1 MGASSGANV
10 RAIRAAALAAVF
22 VACLATVVGYQ
33 ASRALGETSIGQPFV
48 PSPQFFQDFSPSF
61 RTTIADAYW
70 LQTIQYYGEHVRTD
84 QQFGRLKPMLDIVSE
99 LSPKFERAYLFGAYA
114 LLDAGLGN
122 DAYRLLER
130 GFAANPGAWRLAT
143 NLGILMYS
151 YGPEDVKREIAT
163 AWFDKAAAIPDA
175 PDYVARIAARLL
187 GEGGEV
193 EKATALWAEVYAT
206 GDKYSKEKALA
217 GLDGILPHER
227 HERRRALEQV
237 RGLMEPETFDELLRK
252 LGAA

>member
-1 MGASSGANV
+1 M
-10 RAIRAAALAAVF
+10 ALAALF
-22 VACLATVVGYQ
+22 AACATAVVGYQ
-33 ASRALGETSIGQPFV
+33 ASRASAETGIGQPFV
-48 PSPQFFQDFSPSF
+48 PSPRFFLDFSPSF

-70 LQTIQYYGEHVRTD
+70 LQTIQYYGEHVKTD
-84 QQFGRLKPMLDIVSE
+84 QEFDRLKPMLDIVSE
-99 LSPKFERAYLFGAYA
+99 LSPRFERAYLFGAYA
-114 LLDAGLGN
+114 LLEAGLAN
-122 DAYRLLER
+122 DAYHLLER

-151 YGPEDVKREIAT
+151 YGPEDVKGEIA
-163 AWFDKAAAIPDA
+163 ADWFEKAAAIPDA

-193 EKATALWAEVYAT
+193 DKATALWAELYAT

-217 GLDGILPHER
+217 GLDAILPKDPEA
-227 HERRRALEQV
+227 RRRALEQA
-237 RGLMEPETFDELLRK
+237 RELMAPGTFDELLRK